1 MLRNNVNIE
10 MLSLVAQHLGSL
22 REDVVF
28 LGGCTTGLL
37 LTDNA
42 APDVRPT
49 TDVDL
54 IVEVSLKH
62 DYHHIE
68 ARMRDLG
75 FQPDVGSGI
84 PCRWVIDGL
93 IVDLMPTNE
102 AILGFSNRW
111 YSSAIKHVVSET
123 LPNRLE
129 IRRVAAPYFIA
140 TKISAF
146 FGRGN
151 GDFVASH
158 DFEDI
163 ITVIDGRL
171 ELYEEVAKETN
182 ELKSFIGNTFTT
194 WLDNKSFLEA
204 IPGHLPPDSIQ
215 QKRLPILIQRIRNL
229 AQVF

>member
-102 AILGFSNRW
+102 AILGFSNPW
-111 YSSAIKHVVSET
+111 YSSAIQHAVSEI
-123 LPNRLE
+123 LPNHLE
-129 IRRVAAPYFIA
+129 IRHVAAPYFIA

-151 GDFVASH
+151 GDFIASH

-171 ELYEEVAKETN
+171 ELYGEVAQESN
-182 ELKSFIGNTFTT
+182 ELKKFIGNTFTT

-204 IPGHLPPDSIQ
+204 IPGHLPPDSIL
-215 QKRLPILIQRIRNL
+215 QKRLPILIQRIRNM